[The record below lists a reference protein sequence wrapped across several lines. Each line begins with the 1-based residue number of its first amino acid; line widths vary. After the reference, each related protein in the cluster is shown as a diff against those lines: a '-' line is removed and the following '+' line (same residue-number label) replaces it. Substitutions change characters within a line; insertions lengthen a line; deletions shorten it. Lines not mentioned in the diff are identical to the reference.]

1 MGHRRT
7 DDGDFQSDKH
17 PELPENVFALHM
29 DDDMARDLIYQYA
42 RRTDEVELR
51 EGLLAALENT
61 EPEGA
66 EQ

>member
-1 MGHRRT
+1 
-7 DDGDFQSDKH
+7 
-17 PELPENVFALHM
+17 M

-42 RRTDEVELR
+42 RRTDEDVLR